1 MPLGAEL
8 GAETETSPRDS
19 PTIGPGRAQPNT
31 PKEVDQML
39 ATNQRIRGLVTRALG
54 ESTSSSTTASGE
66 YTDLTASTDSLVSPR
81 RISLQGSGQVSQSAL
96 ANQQQSSPKPKL
108 SDQKTNPLKS
118 ISRFFGRS

>member
-8 GAETETSPRDS
+8 GAEPEASPRDS
-19 PTIGPGRAQPNT
+19 PTIGPGRQPST

-39 ATNQRIRGLVTRALG
+39 ATNQRIRGLVNRALG

-81 RISLQGSGQVSQSAL
+81 RISLANSGQSSQSPQ
-96 ANQQQSSPKPKL
+96 ANQQQSSPKPKIA
-108 SDQKTNPLKS
+108 DQKLNPLKS

>member
-8 GAETETSPRDS
+8 GAEPETSPRDS
-19 PTIGPGRAQPNT
+19 PTLGPGRQPST

-39 ATNQRIRGLVTRALG
+39 ATNQRIRGLVNRALG

-81 RISLQGSGQVSQSAL
+81 RISLANSGQASQSPT
-96 ANQQQSSPKPKL
+96 NQQQSSPKPKIA
-108 SDQKTNPLKS
+108 DQKLNPLKS